1 MKFSCPVRFQEQ
13 KPNARLKEFAVVRE
27 SYRGEKPRGLLVYFP
42 GHAASGVDYGMA
54 MKSVAKRPTQVP
66 ATSWH
71 KIHID

>member
-1 MKFSCPVRFQEQ
+1 MGFWF
-13 KPNARLKEFAVVRE
+13 N
-27 SYRGEKPRGLLVYFP
+27 FP
-42 GHAASGVDYGMA
+42 GHTASGVDYGMA

>member
-1 MKFSCPVRFQEQ
+1 MGFWF
-13 KPNARLKEFAVVRE
+13 N
-27 SYRGEKPRGLLVYFP
+27 FP